1 MVENAYK
8 VTLACAFVPLV
19 AGLYWKRATN
29 LGAGLS
35 IVLGFGV
42 WIAMEFIAPDGALP
56 PQFAGF
62 IASAAG
68 MVAGS
73 WLNLKRPF

>member
-1 MVENAYK
+1 MPHHRMSQMNLLW
-8 VTLACAFVPLV
+8 VTRNV
-19 AGLYWKRATN
+19 A
-29 LGAGLS
+29 
-35 IVLGFGV
+35 
-42 WIAMEFIAPDGALP
+42 ALP

-73 WLNLKRPF
+73 LLGAKRRV